1 MYSVS
6 LVCVVMYW
14 KIGQFYKDSETAGY
28 KGIYYYIIF
37 SIPDTTGEHPR
48 SSCLRSYSHK
58 KSPEKYSI
66 IPDLV
71 NMMNPSL

>member
-37 SIPDTTGEHPR
+37 FFPPDTNLPVEN
-48 SSCLRSYSHK
+48 K
-58 KSPEKYSI
+58 KKRI
-66 IPDLV
+66 KCKIF
-71 NMMNPSL
+71 

>member
-37 SIPDTTGEHPR
+37 SIPPDPTRDR
-48 SSCLRSYSHK
+48 SSRSPIRSDIGK
-58 KSPEKYSI
+58 K
-66 IPDLV
+66 
-71 NMMNPSL
+71 

>member
-6 LVCVVMYW
+6 LVCLVMYW

-37 SIPDTTGEHPR
+37 SIPSDTTRAR
-48 SSCLRSYSHK
+48 SSRSQIRSDIGK
-58 KSPEKYSI
+58 K
-66 IPDLV
+66 
-71 NMMNPSL
+71 